1 MQGFSGGATKGKWT
15 MGYDVTNNLFAIAS
29 SSSITSNVRMVIDN
43 QGNAG
48 IGTTSPASLLSVQ
61 GNGLFSGNV
70 SLANLT
76 ATGTMNVLGLT
87 TLVNASTTQIS
98 VLTRHTS
105 LVQGYGI
112 VAATPASGRRTYR

>member
-1 MQGFSGGATKGKWT
+1 M
-15 MGYDVTNNLFAIAS
+15 
-29 SSSITSNVRMVIDN
+29 
-43 QGNAG
+43 
-48 IGTTSPASLLSVQ
+48 SVQ

-98 VLTRHTS
+98 VSNTAYFPGS
-105 LVQGYGI
+105 GI
-112 VAATPASGRRTYR
+112 WNSSGNVGIGTTAKGQVGSGWWQYYLRQWS